1 MARNVN
7 KFARDLADYINN
19 HIVGTE
25 NTKIKHCKTTGEA
38 RNRGHM
44 ICMELIL
51 PEDMENK
58 EMKSMGPVFYAEELL
73 QEFPNN
79 TTGSIAEIINVRVN
93 EYYPSFI
100 AMYKMQIQ
108 AADKTIDDCDMRD
121 VILTAV
127 PTVQCNK
134 NESEP
139 FISREDKNLGL
150 ILTLKRKLY
159 DDTENKQGYYV
170 PIQKADG
177 HEGTKEQWEI
187 ATNNSYTMSK
197 INVIVEGPGMPL
209 FGIMKDENSF
219 YDFFYLLELE
229 KVWSGAVNSF
239 GTDRIYIIPNG
250 AYEAVFILS
259 NPALRANSD
268 IVRITENILDK
279 GVKDLKGKPLP
290 VFVLDCETMQ
300 ITKYEGQGL

>member
-1 MARNVN
+1 MARNIG
-7 KFARDLADYINN
+7 KFSRELADYVND

-25 NTKIKHCKTTGEA
+25 NTKIKRCKATGEA

-51 PEDMENK
+51 PKEIEHK

-79 TTGSIAEIINVRVN
+79 ITGSIAEIVNVRVN

-108 AADKTIDDCDMRD
+108 AVDKTIDDCDMSD

-127 PTVQCNK
+127 PTAQCNK

-139 FISREDKNLGL
+139 FVSREDKNLGL

-159 DDTENKQGYYV
+159 DDTENEHGYYA
-170 PIQKADG
+170 PIQKADD
-177 HEGTKEQWEI
+177 HEGTREQWET
-187 ATNNSYTMSK
+187 AANNSYAMSK
-197 INVIVEGPGMPL
+197 INVIVEGPGVPL
-209 FGIMKDENSF
+209 FGIMKDEHNF
-219 YDFFYLLELE
+219 YDFFYLIELE

-239 GTDRIYIIPNG
+239 GADQIYIIPNG
-250 AYEAVFILS
+250 TYEAIFILS
-259 NPALRANSD
+259 NPALRENSD
-268 IVRITENILDK
+268 VVRMTKEILDK
-279 GVKDLKGKPLP
+279 GMKDLKDKPLP
-290 VFVLDCETMQ
+290 VFVLDCKTMQ